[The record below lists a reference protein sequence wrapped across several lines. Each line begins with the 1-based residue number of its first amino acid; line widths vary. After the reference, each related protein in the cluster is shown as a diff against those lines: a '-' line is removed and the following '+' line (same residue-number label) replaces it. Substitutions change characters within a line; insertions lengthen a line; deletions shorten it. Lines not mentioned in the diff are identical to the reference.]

1 MRAASGESGKNCGMA
16 LGHSTCFFG
25 GSSRASMNDPR
36 HSDISQRAGLDLI
49 LRCLVLLCALLFTRS
64 GVAAEGDAAV
74 EPDPP
79 HWTIAHYIEQATQ
92 IPKTQRV
99 RLRGTITAFWGP
111 TAFFIQDG
119 TEAIF
124 VFLKVAPGTTRP
136 GDAVEII
143 GLPVLGGRKPHL
155 DVKTLRVLGAGGVL
169 PPVDVGVVRA
179 LDGQLD
185 ATLVR
190 IVGRIAEGK
199 SPYGEKNSLL
209 LVQDGVHFTA
219 EFVNEEDGSAWPP
232 NVRGEMVSVTGVC
245 SVRGAR
251 DKAPVPLR
259 ILVRSRRD
267 AVVVGPQPWW
277 MPPRVYKFIALSAA
291 VCLAGL
297 SWALALHRQ
306 VRRQVRIKAEEIR
319 ARMQR
324 EITIEQRYRELWES
338 ATDVILTHD
347 LEGRISAFNPA
358 GERLLGWSAEEI
370 VGRNIS
376 ELLAPEERE
385 IAGGILSPGT
395 ASRHT
400 AGGPFFR
407 LHLQTRDGHSLPFEI
422 NSWLEYQDGEPVG
435 VQAIC
440 RDISERERVQEERAR
455 IERKLQESQKLESLG
470 VLAGGVAHDFNNLL
484 TAIIGNLNLARMDVG
499 DATPIAESLDQAER
513 AAERAADLCK
523 QMLAFSGKGRFLLQP
538 LGISALVRDTAEL
551 LRTSLS
557 RKIEIDLQLAADL
570 PAVLGD
576 ATQIRQIAMNLLIN
590 AGEAIGDAKGAI
602 SVETGVFKP
611 AEKWFADA
619 QVAPETPEE
628 EYVFIEVRDTGC
640 GMDAATLARVF
651 EPFFT
656 TKFTG
661 RGLGLAAVLGILR
674 GHRGALKVTSEL
686 GRGTTF
692 RLLLPAAGPLPPA
705 AETSASSAGTS
716 LRRALVLVV
725 DDEEVVRN
733 TVHRLVESM
742 GCDVV
747 IATDGLDGV
756 EKFRLLSDRIAAVVL
771 DLTMP
776 RMDGAEALHAMRAV
790 RGDVR
795 VVLMSGFAE
804 AQAMARFAGAGVDG
818 FLQKPFNAHDLCEKL
833 RTVLGA
839 HPTEESSPSVST
851 PAAAIAAQHPAATP

>member
-1 MRAASGESGKNCGMA
+1 MKALKN
-16 LGHSTCFFG
+16 
-25 GSSRASMNDPR
+25 PR
-36 HSDISQRAGLDLI
+36 HSDIPQRAGLGLT
-49 LRCLVLLCALLFTRS
+49 LRFLALLCFLTSTLPGLA
-64 GVAAEGDAAV
+64 VEPPAAE

-79 HWTIAHYIEQATQ
+79 HWTIAHYIEQTTQ
-92 IPKTQRV
+92 IPKTQRI
-99 RLRGTITAFWGP
+99 RLRGTVTAFWGP
-111 TAFFIQDG
+111 TAFFIQDE

-124 VFLKVAPGTTRP
+124 VFLKVAPGTARP

-143 GLPVLGGRKPHL
+143 GLPSLGGRKPHL
-155 DVKTLRVLGAGGVL
+155 NVKTLRVLGAGAVL
-169 PPVDVGVVRA
+169 PPVNVGVVRA
-179 LDGQLD
+179 LEGQND
-185 ATLVR
+185 AKLVR
-190 IVGRIAEGK
+190 ITGRIADGP
-199 SPYGEKNSLL
+199 SPYGEKKSLL
-209 LVQDGVHFTA
+209 LVEEGVRFTA

-232 NVRGEMVSVTGVC
+232 HVRGELVSVTGVC
-245 SVRGAR
+245 SIRGAQ

-267 AVVVGPQPWW
+267 AVVIGPQPWW
-277 MPPRVYKFIALSAA
+277 MPPRVYKFIVISAA
-291 VCLAGL
+291 VCLSGL
-297 SWALALHRQ
+297 GWALALHRQ
-306 VRRQVRIKAEEIR
+306 VRRQVRIKAQEIR
-319 ARMQR
+319 ERMQR
-324 EITIEQRYRELWES
+324 EITIEQRYRDLWES

-347 LEGRISAFNPA
+347 LDGRISAFNPA

-385 IAGGILSPGT
+385 TAGGILSPEAPG
-395 ASRHT
+395 RHT

-407 LHLQTRDGHSLPFEI
+407 LNLQTRDGRSMPFEI
-422 NSWLEYQDGEPVG
+422 NSWLEHQDGEPVG

-484 TAIIGNLNLARMDVG
+484 TAIIGNVNLARMDAADG
-499 DATPIAESLDQAER
+499 SPLAESLDQAER
-513 AAERAADLCK
+513 AAERAADLCQ

-538 LGISALVRDTAEL
+538 LAISALVRDTAEL

-576 ATQIRQIAMNLLIN
+576 ATQMRQIAMNLLIN
-590 AGEAIGDAKGAI
+590 AGEAIGDSKGTI
-602 SVETGVFKP
+602 SVVTGVIRP
-611 AEKWFADA
+611 AAEWFADA
-619 QVAPETPEE
+619 QVVPETPEE
-628 EYVFIEVRDTGC
+628 EYVFLEVRDSGC
-640 GMDAATLARVF
+640 GMNAETLARVF

-674 GHRGALKVTSEL
+674 GHRGALKVTTDI
-686 GRGTTF
+686 GHGTTF

-705 AETSASSAGTS
+705 GATPASPAGTP

-725 DDEEVVRN
+725 DDEATVRL
-733 TVHRLVESM
+733 TVQRLVESM

-747 IATDGLDGV
+747 SAVDGADGV
-756 EKFRLLSDRIAAVVL
+756 EKFRRLSDRIAAVVL

-776 RMDGAEALHAMRAV
+776 KMDGAEALRAMRV
-790 RGDVR
+790 LRSDVR

-804 AQAMARFAGAGVDG
+804 SQAMARFAGAGVDG
-818 FLQKPFNAHDLCEKL
+818 FLQKPFNAQDLCERL
-833 RTVLGA
+833 RTVLGGR
-839 HPTEESSPSVST
+839 
-851 PAAAIAAQHPAATP
+851 

>member
-1 MRAASGESGKNCGMA
+1 
-16 LGHSTCFFG
+16 
-25 GSSRASMNDPR
+25 MNDPR
-36 HSDISQRAGLDLI
+36 HSDIPHPWGCDLI
-49 LRCLVLLCALLFTRS
+49 PRCLLLLCAFLFTGS
-64 GVAAEGDAAV
+64 GLAAEGDAV
-74 EPDPP
+74 PERDPP

-99 RLRGTITAFWGP
+99 RLRGTVTAFWGP
-111 TAFFIQDG
+111 TAFFIQDE

-124 VFLKVAPGTTRP
+124 VFLKAAPGSTRP

-143 GLPVLGGRKPHL
+143 GLPMLGGRKPHL
-155 DVKTLRVLGAGGVL
+155 DVQTLRVLGAGAVL
-169 PPVDVGVVRA
+169 PPVEVGVVRA
-179 LDGQLD
+179 LEGQTD

-190 IVGRIAEGK
+190 ITGRIADGP
-199 SPYGEKNSLL
+199 SPYGEKKSLL
-209 LVQDGVHFTA
+209 LVQDGVKFTV
-219 EFVNEEDGSAWPP
+219 ELVNEEDGSAWPP
-232 NVRGEMVSVTGVC
+232 HVRGQLVSITGVC
-245 SVRGAR
+245 SVRGAK

-267 AVVVGPQPWW
+267 VAVIGPQPWW
-277 MPPRVYKFIALSAA
+277 MPPRVYKFIVLSAT

-297 SWALALHRQ
+297 GWALALHRQ

-324 EITIEQRYRELWES
+324 EITIEQRYRELWEG

-347 LEGRISAFNPA
+347 LEGRLSAFNPA

-370 VGRNIS
+370 LGRNIS
-376 ELLAPEERE
+376 ELLAPGERG
-385 IAGGILSPGT
+385 IAGGILSPSPD
-395 ASRHT
+395 SRHT

-407 LHLQTRDGHSLPFEI
+407 LNLQTRDGRSLPFEI

-484 TAIIGNLNLARMDVG
+484 TAIIGNVNLARMDAPDG
-499 DATPIAESLDQAER
+499 SPIAECLDQAER
-513 AAERAADLCK
+513 ASERAADLCQ

-538 LGISALVRDTAEL
+538 LSMSALVRDTAEL
-551 LRTSLS
+551 LLTSLS
-557 RKIEIDLQLAADL
+557 KKIGTDLQLADDV

-576 ATQIRQIAMNLLIN
+576 ATQMRQIAMNLLIN
-590 AGEAIGDAKGAI
+590 AGEAIGDASGTI
-602 SVETGVFKP
+602 SVVTGTVRP
-611 AEKWFADA
+611 GAEWFADA

-628 EYVFIEVRDTGC
+628 EYVFLEVRDSGC
-640 GMDAATLARVF
+640 GMSAETLARVF

-661 RGLGLAAVLGILR
+661 RGLGLAAVLGIVR
-674 GHRGALKVTSEL
+674 GHRGALKVTSEI

-705 AETSASSAGTS
+705 AMTLASPAGTS
-716 LRRALVLVV
+716 LRRALILVV
-725 DDEEVVRN
+725 DDEETVRK
-733 TVHRLVESM
+733 TVQRLVESM

-747 IATDGLDGV
+747 TAVDGQDGV
-756 EKFRLLSDRIAAVVL
+756 EKFRQLSERIAAVVL

-776 RMDGAEALHAMRAV
+776 RMDGVEALHGMRGV

-795 VVLMSGFAE
+795 VLLMSGFAE
-804 AQAMARFAGAGVDG
+804 AQALARFAGAGVDG
-818 FLQKPFNAHDLCEKL
+818 FLQKPFNARDLCDKL
-833 RTVLGA
+833 RIVLGA
-839 HPTEESSPSVST
+839 LPTEDCSAATSPL
-851 PAAAIAAQHPAATP
+851 AIAHQAAPGQPAATP